1 MMYVSKY
8 NQVLARPML
17 LNLNPI
23 KLSSSYCS
31 FKVKLDR
38 SGRSFSATGDLSD
51 RLSVWNKTTD
61 LNLNV
66 CNLVRNNT

>member
-38 SGRSFSATGDLSD
+38 SGRSFSAIGDLSD
-51 RLSVWNKTTD
+51 RLSV
-61 LNLNV
+61 
-66 CNLVRNNT
+66 